1 MNLPNLPTDNLYKF
15 IALTGVILL
24 VITIFYPEYQRKN
37 LRDEIEVYNGEV
49 RKLTLEK
56 TKSTEKQK
64 EVKKRIAILDEK
76 SNCNCQSIVNDSI
89 IVRTQIIEGPKELIE
104 LSKEIDKLI
113 EEYTQ
118 LNRDFDLKSLEISTK
133 LALINNKENDL
144 FEINEVTGYFGPFS
158 LLIAF
163 IGFLLWYEKTQ
174 KFQDKVLK
182 EQAAQYLNIDFCQSC
197 GMRLSNQKNFHKIS
211 DETKIHMNY
220 CHTCYTDGEF
230 TEPDLTL
237 KEMKEKVTKRCKELG
252 YNKIITYLL
261 ARRIDNLERWRDKF
275 QW

>member
-24 VITIFYPEYQRKN
+24 VISIFYPEYQRKT

-49 RKLTLEK
+49 RKLNLEK
-56 TKSTEKQK
+56 TKSKEKQN
-64 EVKKRIAILDEK
+64 ELKKRIELLDEK
-76 SNCNCQSIVNDSI
+76 SNCDCKSIVNDSI
-89 IVRTQIIEGPKELIE
+89 IVRTKIIEGPKELVE
-104 LSKEIDKLI
+104 LSSEIDRLI
-113 EEYTQ
+113 EEYSQ
-118 LNRDFDLKSLEISTK
+118 LNREFDLKSLEVSTK

-144 FEINEVTGYFGPFS
+144 LEINEATDFFGPFS
-158 LLIAF
+158 FFIAF

-182 EQAAQYLNIDFCQSC
+182 EQAVQYLNSDFCQSC
-197 GMRLSNQKNFHKIS
+197 GMRLSNQKDYHKIS
-211 DETKIHMNY
+211 NDLKKQMAY
-220 CHTCYTDGEF
+220 CQTCYTDGEF

-237 KEMKEKVTKRCKELG
+237 KEMKAKVAERCKELG
-252 YNKIITYLL
+252 YNKIITFLL
-261 ARRIDNLERWRDKF
+261 TRRIDNLERWRDKF

>member
-24 VITIFYPEYQRKN
+24 IISIFYPEYQRKT

-49 RKLTLEK
+49 RKLSLEK

-64 EVKKRIAILDEK
+64 ELIKRIAILDEK
-76 SNCNCQSIVNDSI
+76 SNCNFQSIVNDSI

-118 LNRDFDLKSLEISTK
+118 LIRDFDLKSLEISTK
-133 LALINNKENDL
+133 LALINNKKNDL
-144 FEINEVTGYFGPFS
+144 LEINEVTYFFGPFS
-158 LLIAF
+158 LLIAL

-182 EQAAQYLNIDFCQSC
+182 EQAVQYLNCDFCQSC
-197 GMRLSNQKNFHKIS
+197 GMRLSNQKDFHKIS
-211 DETKIHMNY
+211 DEIKKQMTF
-220 CHTCYTDGEF
+220 CQTCYTDGEF
-230 TEPDLTL
+230 TEPNLTL
-237 KEMKEKVTKRCKELG
+237 KEMKEKIKNRCKELG
-252 YNKIITYLL
+252 YNKLITFILTN
-261 ARRIDNLERWRDKF
+261 RINDLERWRDKF